1 MNGNIPSYEEK
12 KNIKDYNKHLR
23 FPYGKKKKHGNLVG
37 LKSAE
42 PVLFQLKLMKY
53 LEMLYFVV
61 ATPPNGF
68 KATAGVKLVMLK
80 LICMNTA
87 PFTHALQNK
96 KLLYVSAER
105 H

>member
-1 MNGNIPSYEEK
+1 M
-12 KNIKDYNKHLR
+12 
-23 FPYGKKKKHGNLVG
+23 HGNLVS

-42 PVLFQLKLMKY
+42 LVLFEVKLMKY
-53 LEMLYFVV
+53 LEMLHFAV
-61 ATPPNGF
+61 ATPPKGF

-96 KLLYVSAER
+96 KLLYVSAGR